1 VVGALVAVLG
11 LLALAGRWGHHT
23 RFWLPVALTWLGS
36 GALAA
41 FDGLNQLLLMS
52 GLGGSDAHWSL
63 IDIVVV
69 AKVMIGLSAG
79 AVGVLAVATAAR
91 DSMHAEELLEPACRS
106 AAEAMTT
113 RPAA

>member
-1 VVGALVAVLG
+1 MRPSPTS
-11 LLALAGRWGHHT
+11 AGVCSPMQRT
-23 RFWLPVALTWLGS
+23 LTALTWLGS

-52 GLGGSDAHWSL
+52 GLGGPDAHWTL
-63 IDIVVV
+63 IDMVVV
-69 AKVMIGLSAG
+69 IKVMIGLLAG

-91 DSMHAEELLEPACRS
+91 DSTRDQQLLGPASRSDAET
-106 AAEAMTT
+106 MTT